1 MPTARSKVAQP
12 TLGQFLGLGDE
23 SPSLPHGVSWF
34 PSFSSHSARTRLALP
49 GAGFHHARGTGNCS
63 RSHQQ
68 PQGRARD
75 GQGLLGSA
83 PCQTRVPQ
91 PKQRGCSEGR
101 SAGLGQKSR
110 VARGTSSHSQG
121 HPARSSPW
129 RHGSVQAV
137 MTSPAYPSPWLPCAT
152 GALPALALSLV
163 PVLAL
168 EAYVSPGLLH
178 CPRSCPLP
186 GHGTGRCV
194 AGSALWPWLR
204 TPFPGQAPERGA
216 GTDTDCRYSR
226 ARPVSCDM
234 SYLMA
239 VPQEPEIP

>member
-1 MPTARSKVAQP
+1 MPTARSEVAQP

-34 PSFSSHSARTRLALP
+34 PSFSSHSARTCLALP
-49 GAGFHHARGTGNCS
+49 GAGSHHARGTENCS

-75 GQGLLGSA
+75 GQGLLGCA
-83 PCQTRVPQ
+83 PCHTRVPQ

-110 VARGTSSHSQG
+110 VARGTSSRSQG
-121 HPARSSPW
+121 HPARTSLW
-129 RHGSVQAV
+129 RQSSVQAV
-137 MTSPAYPSPWLPCAT
+137 MTSPAYPSPWL
-152 GALPALALSLV
+152 
-163 PVLAL
+163 
-168 EAYVSPGLLH
+168 
-178 CPRSCPLP
+178 
-186 GHGTGRCV
+186 
-194 AGSALWPWLR
+194 R
-204 TPFPGQAPERGA
+204 TPFSGQAPERGA
-216 GTDTDCRYSR
+216 GTDTDCRYSH
-226 ARPVSCDM
+226 AIPVSCDM

>member
-1 MPTARSKVAQP
+1 MVPIFLLPFSQDLSSIARGRVPPCQRHWELLTQPPTAPGKGTRWAGTFRLCP
-12 TLGQFLGLGDE
+12 
-23 SPSLPHGVSWF
+23 LPDTSQ
-34 PSFSSHSARTRLALP
+34 S
-49 GAGFHHARGTGNCS
+49 
-63 RSHQQ
+63 
-68 PQGRARD
+68 
-75 GQGLLGSA
+75 
-83 PCQTRVPQ
+83 
-91 PKQRGCSEGR
+91 KQRGCSEGR

-178 CPRSCPLP
+178 CPRSYCLP